1 MLGRLHL
8 EWRNRGIEKGRT
20 ASKCGPAP
28 RGRLGV
34 VTLLSDVG
42 GSDGP
47 RRRGRLGCP
56 GPGHCPDR
64 AGVAADP
71 PVPAGRGSRSDCNRV
86 GRPAGCSVR
95 CGSSSFQTAWAVG
108 FEATRHKAA
117 SSRRFQQLIARI
129 AVRARDRRFTTQ
141 QSRIELGAAT
151 PAPCGRPPLRRSHR
165 KSRAGR
171 RDSDW

>member
-8 EWRNRGIEKGRT
+8 EWAQPGNRKGRA

-34 VTLLSDVG
+34 TLLSDVSS
-42 GSDGP
+42 SDDS
-47 RRRGRLGCP
+47 RRRGRPGCP

-64 AGVAADP
+64 GWRRCRSCCSCWP
-71 PVPAGRGSRSDCNRV
+71 GSRSDCDRL
-86 GRPAGCSVR
+86 GRPAGRSVP
-95 CGSSSFQTAWAVG
+95 CGSSPFQTAWAAG
-108 FEATRHKAA
+108 LETTRHKAA
-117 SSRRFQQLIARI
+117 SSRRFQQLTARI
-129 AVRARDRRFTTQ
+129 AVPARDRLFTTQ
-141 QSRIELGAAT
+141 QSRIELGTAT